1 MGREIIQRIEIRVLV
16 ETNKNSIDLS
26 LVKGDD
32 ESGEEYSDRVEA
44 ALDEIFGEEED
55 DGSEED

>member
-44 ALDEIFGEEED
+44 ALDEIFG
-55 DGSEED
+55 